1 MAPREVRGAAQLLA
15 AKKASFASVV
25 DAELGW
31 FSPQAHVSN
40 QRVGALP

>member
-1 MAPREVRGAAQLLA
+1 
-15 AKKASFASVV
+15 VV